1 MPAAFEDIISDLR
14 KRIFKPVY
22 FLAGDEPYYI
32 DLITDFIAE
41 KVLSEEERAFNQ
53 IVIYG
58 EETSVN
64 SIIETS
70 RRFPMMASHQVVIVK
85 EAQALK
91 KIEDLAIYLEKPLLS
106 TILVLNYKYKVIDKR
121 TKLARTLETQGIYFE
136 SMRLRDYQVP
146 PWIERYLMTKGIKIN
161 PDASAMLTE
170 FLGTDL
176 HKITNELDKLLITL
190 PAGKPVI
197 TSALIE
203 KNIGISKDFNNFEL
217 QKAIG
222 EKNIFK
228 ANMIV
233 RYFSE
238 NPNDN
243 PVTLTI
249 ASLFSLFT
257 KILTYHYLTDR
268 SKNNVASVLKI
279 HPYFVKDYEV
289 SSMKYGPSKTI
300 QIISFLRTYD
310 LRTKGFGDAGTDAGD
325 LLKELVYKILHL
337 QDPL

>member
-1 MPAAFEDIISDLR
+1 MPVTFEEIISDLK
-14 KRIFKPVY
+14 KRIYKPVY

-53 IVIYG
+53 MIIYG

-70 RRFPMMASHQVVIVK
+70 RRFPMMASHQVVIIK

-91 KIEDLAIYLEKPLLS
+91 KIEDLTFYLDKPLLS

-121 TKLARTLETQGIYFE
+121 TKFYKALDTQGVYFE
-136 SMRLRDYQVP
+136 SMKLRDYQVP

-170 FLGTDL
+170 FLGADL
-176 HKITNELDKLLITL
+176 HKIVNELDKLLITL

-197 TSALIE
+197 TTSLIE
-203 KNIGISKDFNNFEL
+203 KNIGISKDYNNFEL

-222 EKNIFK
+222 EKNILK

-233 RYFSE
+233 RYFAE
-238 NPNDN
+238 NQNDN
-243 PVTLTI
+243 PITLTI
-249 ASLFSLFT
+249 ASLFSLFI
-257 KILTYHYLTDR
+257 KILAYHYLPDK

-279 HPYFVKDYEV
+279 HPYFVRDYEI
-289 SSMKYGPSKTI
+289 SSMKYNATKTI
-300 QIISFLRTYD
+300 QIISLLRTYD
-310 LRTKGFGDAGTDAGD
+310 MKTKGFGDVSTDPGD
-325 LLKELVYKILHL
+325 LLKELVYRILHI
-337 QDPL
+337 

>member
-1 MPAAFEDIISDLR
+1 MPAVFEDIISDLR

-32 DLITDFIAE
+32 DIITDFIAE
-41 KVLSEEERAFNQ
+41 KVLTEEEKAFNQ
-53 IVIYG
+53 VVIYG

-91 KIEDLAIYLEKPLLS
+91 KIDDLAIYLEKPLLS

-121 TKLARTLETQGIYFE
+121 TKLARTLETQGVYFE

-197 TSALIE
+197 TTALIE

-279 HPYFVKDYEV
+279 HPFFVKDYEV
-289 SSMKYGPSKTI
+289 SAMKYGPSKTI
-300 QIISFLRTYD
+300 QIISLLRTYD

-337 QDPL
+337 